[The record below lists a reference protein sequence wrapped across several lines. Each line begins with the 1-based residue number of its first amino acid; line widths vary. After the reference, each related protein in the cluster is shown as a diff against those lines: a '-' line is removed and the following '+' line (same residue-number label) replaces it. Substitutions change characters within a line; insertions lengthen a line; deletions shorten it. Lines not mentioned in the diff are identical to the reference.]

1 MVRIKLYTIDGT
13 TKGELTLDES
23 LFSVKVNAA
32 LVHEAVVAQTAN
44 ARASI
49 AHTKTRGEVAGTG
62 KKPWKQKGTG
72 RARHGSRRSPI
83 WSGGG
88 ITFGPRNDRNFGVK
102 MNDKARRK
110 ALAMVLTDKVTHER
124 LIAVDQLPIEDGK
137 TQQLIKVLSLLPAS
151 GKKTLIVT
159 TPENKL
165 VSRAARNAQGIS
177 TIPANTL
184 NIVDLLRFDY
194 ILMTEAAVT
203 MVTDIYK
210 RN

>member
-1 MVRIKLYTIDGT
+1 MVRVKLYTTDGK

-32 LVHEAVVAQTAN
+32 LVHEAVVAQTSNGRKA
-44 ARASI
+44 I
-49 AHTKTRGEVAGTG
+49 AHTKTRGEVAGSG

-83 WSGGG
+83 WIGGG
-88 ITFGPRNDRNFGVK
+88 ITFGPRNDRSFGVK

-110 ALAMVLTDKVTHER
+110 ALAMVLSDKVTHER
-124 LIAVDQLPIEDGK
+124 LIAVDQLLLEEGK
-137 TQQLIKVLSLLPAS
+137 TKQLVEVLNNLPTS
-151 GKKTLIVT
+151 GKRTLIVT
-159 TPENKL
+159 TPENKT
-165 VSRAARNAQGIS
+165 VSRAARNLQEIE

-194 ILMTEAAVT
+194 VLITEPAVA

>member
-1 MVRIKLYTIDGT
+1 MVRVKLYTTEGT

-44 ARASI
+44 ARAAI

-83 WSGGG
+83 WIGGG

-110 ALAMVLTDKVTHER
+110 ALAMVLSDKVTHER
-124 LIAVDQLPIEDGK
+124 LVAIDNLLLEDGK
-137 TQQLIKVLSLLPAS
+137 TKQLISVLNKLPTA

-159 TPENKL
+159 TPENKT
-165 VSRAARNAQGIS
+165 VSRAARNVPEIS
-177 TIPANTL
+177 TMPANTL

-194 ILMTEAAVT
+194 VLMTEAAVA

-210 RN
+210 RK